1 MNNSCVNLQG
11 YCNRGCD
18 MYNFRQ
24 TDVNAFF
31 LVGWLKFLHI
41 CHFILTNASSIVTTT
56 QNE

>member
-31 LVGWLKFLHI
+31 FGWLVEIFAYMPFYI
-41 CHFILTNASSIVTTT
+41 D
-56 QNE
+56 